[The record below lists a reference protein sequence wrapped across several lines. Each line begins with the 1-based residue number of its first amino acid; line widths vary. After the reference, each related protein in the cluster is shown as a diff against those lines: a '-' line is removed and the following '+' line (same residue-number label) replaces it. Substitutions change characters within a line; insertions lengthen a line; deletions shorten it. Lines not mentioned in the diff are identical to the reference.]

1 MRWGIVGSE
10 QAKFTSITEA
20 KARQEIKCLLGPND
34 SVISG
39 ECHLGGID
47 IYAKEIALELG
58 LEYIGYPPMKLQ
70 WEGGYK
76 QRNIQIAQNSD
87 IVVCI
92 TVRRLPSSYKGMKF
106 NQCYHCPA
114 DSEEHIKSGGCWTM
128 KVAKSLRKDTRLIV
142 ID

>member
-1 MRWGIVGSE
+1 MIYGIVGSE
-10 QAKFTSITEA
+10 QAKFTSETENL
-20 KARQEIKCLLGPND
+20 AREVIKGMLTAND
-34 SVISG
+34 SVASG

-58 LEYIGYPPMKLQ
+58 IPYKGYPPRKLQ

-76 QRNIQIAQNSD
+76 QRNMLIAKNSD

-92 TVRRLPSSYKGMKF
+92 TVKELPENYTGMRF
-106 NQCYHCPA
+106 DRCYHCLGNAP
-114 DSEEHIKSGGCWTM
+114 EHIKSGGCWTM
-128 KVAKSLRKDTRLIV
+128 KYARQIGKLTRLIV